1 MARPR
6 KFDEADV
13 LDMAAEAF
21 WTKGFEATSTRD
33 LTECTGL
40 TQSSIYAAF
49 GDKRGLFLR
58 ALKHYFDRV
67 LHERIARL
75 EVLRPGQA
83 IGDFFT
89 EVIER
94 SLADPRHRGC
104 MLVNTALEATP
115 DDPELQRYVA
125 QETVMIEDF
134 FKRCIAAGQASGEF
148 PADRSAADG
157 ARHLLAVLLGL
168 RVLVRVRPDAAL
180 LTGLVSPALATLGLV
195 WPDLGWLDLAG
206 DDAPRRDRSG
216 QPADTHSPN
225 HPI

>member
-6 KFDEADV
+6 KFDEDNVLERAAD
-13 LDMAAEAF
+13 AF
-21 WTKGFEATSTRD
+21 WTKGYEATSTRD

-58 ALKHYFDRV
+58 ALKHYLERA

-75 EVLRPGQA
+75 EALPPRQA

-89 EVIER
+89 EVIDR

-104 MLVNTALEATP
+104 MLVNTALEATS
-115 DDPELQRYVA
+115 DDPELQHYIA
-125 QETVMIEDF
+125 AETIMIEDF
-134 FKRCIAAGQASGEF
+134 FRRCIAAGQASGEF
-148 PADRSAADG
+148 PADRSATDS

-180 LTGLVSPALATLGLV
+180 LTGLVAPALATLGLA
-195 WPDLGWLDLAG
+195 WPDLAWPDLAG
-206 DDAPRRDRSG
+206 EGGDRSARF
-216 QPADTHSPN
+216 ADTRSPV
-225 HPI
+225 HPT

>member
-6 KFDEADV
+6 KFDEAKV
-13 LDMAAEAF
+13 LEMAADAF
-21 WTKGFEATSTRD
+21 WTRGYEATSTRD
-33 LTECTGL
+33 LTEFTGL

-58 ALKHYFDRV
+58 ALKHYLERV
-67 LHERIARL
+67 LHERIERL
-75 EVLRPGQA
+75 EALPPRQA
-83 IGDFFT
+83 IADFFT
-89 EVIER
+89 EVVDR

-125 QETVMIEDF
+125 AETIMIEDF
-134 FKRCIAAGQASGEF
+134 FRRCIAAGQASGEM
-148 PADRSAADG
+148 PADRSATDS

-180 LTGLVSPALATLGLV
+180 LTGLVGPALATLGMA
-195 WPDLGWLDLAG
+195 WPDLAWLDLAG
-206 DDAPRRDRSG
+206 QAGDTPRRDRS
-216 QPADTHSPN
+216 THLPN

>member
-6 KFDEADV
+6 KFDEAQV
-13 LDMAAEAF
+13 LDRAADAF

-58 ALKHYFDRV
+58 SLKHYLERV
-67 LHERIARL
+67 LHERIVRL
-75 EVLRPGQA
+75 EALPPGQA
-83 IGDFFT
+83 IVAFFA

-125 QETVMIEDF
+125 AETVMIEDF
-134 FKRCIAAGQASGEF
+134 FRRCIAAGQASGEF
-148 PADRSAADG
+148 PADPSATDG

-168 RVLVRVRPDAAL
+168 RVLVRVRPDPAL
-180 LTGLVSPALATLGLV
+180 LDGLVGPALAALGLAWTGGRHAASV
-195 WPDLGWLDLAG
+195 PLFDTRT
-206 DDAPRRDRSG
+206 PVH
-216 QPADTHSPN
+216 PA
-225 HPI
+225 